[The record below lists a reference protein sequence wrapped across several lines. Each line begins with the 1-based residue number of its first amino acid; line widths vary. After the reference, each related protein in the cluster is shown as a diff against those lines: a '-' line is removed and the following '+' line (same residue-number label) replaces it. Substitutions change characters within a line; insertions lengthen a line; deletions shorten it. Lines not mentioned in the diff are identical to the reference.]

1 MFKMSIGQYL
11 PGDSPVH
18 RMDPRV
24 KLVITFLLIVGVFF
38 VQSIWGYI
46 AVGAYLFGVILLS
59 KVPVMY
65 VLKSLKSMLFIVI
78 LTFVI
83 NLFTGGG
90 GGFRITLQ
98 GLQTAV
104 NMSLRLIFL
113 IMASQILTLTTSPL
127 SLTDGIESLFR
138 PLQKVK
144 FPVHEM
150 AMMMTIAMRFIPTLL
165 DEADRIMKAQ
175 MSRGADFE
183 SGNVMKRAKNMVP
196 LLVPLFVSAFRR
208 ADELAMAMEARCYRG
223 GMGRTRMKQLKTSR
237 VDLWGSL
244 LTCLLAAVVAAD
256 HFIF

>member
-113 IMASQILTLTTSPL
+113 II
-127 SLTDGIESLFR
+127 
-138 PLQKVK
+138 
-144 FPVHEM
+144 
-150 AMMMTIAMRFIPTLL
+150 
-165 DEADRIMKAQ
+165 KAIFT
-175 MSRGADFE
+175 A
-183 SGNVMKRAKNMVP
+183 
-196 LLVPLFVSAFRR
+196 RR
-208 ADELAMAMEARCYRG
+208 
-223 GMGRTRMKQLKTSR
+223 
-237 VDLWGSL
+237 
-244 LTCLLAAVVAAD
+244 
-256 HFIF
+256 